1 MRAIG
6 INAFG
11 GPEVLEV
18 LSADVPEPGS
28 GEVRVKV
35 ACSGVNWID
44 VNVRRGVVPRSPG
57 GKPSWPMVLGYEGAG
72 TIEAIGADVEGLEVG
87 ARVAWC
93 GVPGAHAEFAVVPA
107 WRLVPVPERMPL
119 DVACAL
125 QLDGIRAHAFA
136 VSVFPVRTGDRV
148 LIQAGADPWAL
159 LLTQIANAQGAEV
172 TSIVAT
178 ELEVGAPLS
187 AGAGNVI
194 VLTEGRAREE
204 IQVATCGQGCHVVY
218 DAVGRD
224 TIPLSVASCRRRG
237 MLVLH
242 DAHAA
247 SSDRS
252 GLVDV
257 GVSGSPYLTQP
268 DLADFLQDATE
279 VRWRTEGLFEAWLS
293 GRLKV
298 EIGRI
303 LPLEAAREGH
313 LALESGAAAGKILL
327 QIEMQS

>member
-11 GPEVLEV
+11 GSEVLV
-18 LSADVPEPGS
+18 TLSADVPEPGS

-35 ACSGVNWID
+35 ACSGVNWVD
-44 VNVRRGVVPRSPG
+44 VNVRRGVVARGPDSM
-57 GKPSWPMVLGYEGAG
+57 PSWPTVLGYEGAG

-107 WRLVPVPERMPL
+107 WRVVPVPNRMPL

-125 QLDGIRAHAFA
+125 QLDGIRAHALA
-136 VSVFPVRTGDRV
+136 VSVFPIRAGDRI
-148 LIQAGADPWAL
+148 LIQSGADPWAL

-172 TSIVAT
+172 TAT
-178 ELEVGAPLS
+178 VQSELEVGAPLS
-187 AGAGNVI
+187 AGADNVI
-194 VLTEGRAREE
+194 VLAEGRAREE
-204 IQVATCGQGCHVVY
+204 IQVATRGQGCHVVY
-218 DAVGRD
+218 DAAGRAPL
-224 TIPLSVASCRRRG
+224 PLSVASCRRRG

-242 DAHAA
+242 DADAA
-247 SSDRS
+247 LPQGS
-252 GLVDV
+252 GAVDV
-257 GVSGSPYLTQP
+257 GTSGSLYLTQP
-268 DLADFLQDATE
+268 DLVDFLQDATE
-279 VRWRTEGLFEAWLS
+279 VRWRTEGLFEAWS
-293 GRLKV
+293 NCRLKV

-313 LALESGAAAGKILL
+313 LALETGTAAGKILL